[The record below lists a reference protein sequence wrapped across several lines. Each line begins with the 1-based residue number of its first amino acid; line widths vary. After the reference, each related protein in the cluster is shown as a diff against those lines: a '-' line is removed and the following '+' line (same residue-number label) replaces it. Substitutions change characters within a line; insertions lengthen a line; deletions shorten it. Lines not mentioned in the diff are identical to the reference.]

1 MNPTHRSKKP
11 NNYRWGVKVHFPV
24 GVWMNSHPEEDL
36 ALTLG
41 GYQGNE
47 SLRSSADFAQ
57 RNEHRRYSA
66 AFIIGRQTDICVA
79 ALHMKEVM

>member
-1 MNPTHRSKKP
+1 
-11 NNYRWGVKVHFPV
+11 
-24 GVWMNSHPEEDL
+24 MNSHPEEDL

-66 AFIIGRQTDICVA
+66 AFIIGRFTSTHLTLPCIQY
-79 ALHMKEVM
+79 KEHLCGNK